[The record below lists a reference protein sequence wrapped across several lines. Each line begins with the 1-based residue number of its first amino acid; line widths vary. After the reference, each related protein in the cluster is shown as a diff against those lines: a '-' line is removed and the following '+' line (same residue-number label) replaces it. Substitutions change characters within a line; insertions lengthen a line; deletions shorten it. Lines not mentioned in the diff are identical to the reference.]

1 MNQKYTLH
9 THTIG
14 FDGKNT
20 AQDMI
25 NRARELG
32 FDTIGISNH
41 FIVHPNIKHSPMYP
55 YSVRGG
61 YDKMYASTFDEVM
74 SRFVPHYRELREL
87 RDKNPDMKI
96 LCGLEVDFFN
106 NPEWRRGFEKSLTVL
121 QPDYIIGS
129 CHFIEW
135 DNILLNSHDMKKADS
150 ETQEHLL
157 RQYWTNVAQAATSGL
172 FTWMAHLDLPKK
184 VGLGR
189 EQKWAEYEHNAICA
203 IARSGTVL
211 EINTSGY
218 KPECDEPYPSMRILE
233 MARDNNVPV
242 LLSDDAHNIANIGR
256 HFDRGHEIIKTMGLS
271 PINKIR

>member
-32 FDTIGISNH
+32 FKTIGISNH
-41 FIVHPNIKHSPMYP
+41 FAVHPNIKHSPMYP
-55 YSVRGG
+55 YSVRNV
-61 YDKMYASTFDEVM
+61 YSNNFSASFGEVL
-74 SRFVPHYRELREL
+74 SRFVPHYIELRNL

-96 LCGLEVDFFN
+96 LCGMEVDFFN
-106 NPEWRRGFEKSLTVL
+106 DTKWQCEFEHACSVL
-121 QPDYIIGS
+121 RPDYIIGS
-129 CHFIEW
+129 CHFLEY
-135 DNILLNSHDMKKADS
+135 DGVLLNSHDWKNADS
-150 ETQEHLL
+150 WTQDKLI
-157 RQYWTNVAQAATSGL
+157 RMYWTKIAQAANSGL

-203 IARSGTVL
+203 IAHSGTAL

-218 KPECDEPYPSMRILE
+218 KPECDEPYPSARILE